1 MTEQI
6 TNVKKLIII
15 SGFLLFFIKY
25 LIPITKNTICAIKN
39 GIVNIS
45 LNTPIIVKSN
55 L

>member
-15 SGFLLFFIKY
+15 SGFLLFGYNVLHIYEVAAFEDGFFF
-25 LIPITKNTICAIKN
+25 LA
-39 GIVNIS
+39 
-45 LNTPIIVKSN
+45 LNF